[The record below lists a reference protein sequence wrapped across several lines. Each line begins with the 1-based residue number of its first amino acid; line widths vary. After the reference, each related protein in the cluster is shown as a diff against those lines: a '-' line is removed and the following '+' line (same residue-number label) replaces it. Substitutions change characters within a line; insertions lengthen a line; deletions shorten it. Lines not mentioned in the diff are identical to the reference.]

1 MQPNPD
7 NEDTVL
13 CADLIAPE
21 GYELLVVPNVLMI

>member
-21 GYELLVVPNVLMI
+21 GYVNYWWFRTY